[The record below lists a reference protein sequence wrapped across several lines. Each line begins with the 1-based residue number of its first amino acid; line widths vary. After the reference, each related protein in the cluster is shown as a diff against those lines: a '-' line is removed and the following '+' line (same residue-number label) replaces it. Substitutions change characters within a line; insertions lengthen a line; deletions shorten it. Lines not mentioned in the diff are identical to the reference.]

1 MAAINNHFMESAEF
15 FVSSEL
21 KEVVIVSFGI
31 FAHSKENGME
41 VNHMIFGVIRHVMQ
55 LFVGKNVVV

>member
-1 MAAINNHFMESAEF
+1 MESVEF

-55 LFVGKNVVV
+55 LFVGKSFAV